1 MTGLANVPARFE
13 LFLLGDGEK
22 KCSEVP
28 DTRESFLRIVI
39 ERAHALGCLLLM
51 TD

>member
-1 MTGLANVPARFE
+1 MLLRFE

-28 DTRESFLRIVI
+28 DTRESSLRIAVDGGEVRKFI
-39 ERAHALGCLLLM
+39 ADG
-51 TD
+51 